1 MLLKQLTNELLEKI
15 ILEIKKEENM
25 TKIQQNFIDPIIH
38 YTFHRLYPYILIS
51 SIVFL
56 LTFLLA
62 LSIFLI
68 IAKNY
73 FSVKI

>member
-25 TKIQQNFIDPIIH
+25 TKIQLNFIDPIIH

-51 SIVFL
+51 SIIFL

-68 IAKNY
+68 ITKNY